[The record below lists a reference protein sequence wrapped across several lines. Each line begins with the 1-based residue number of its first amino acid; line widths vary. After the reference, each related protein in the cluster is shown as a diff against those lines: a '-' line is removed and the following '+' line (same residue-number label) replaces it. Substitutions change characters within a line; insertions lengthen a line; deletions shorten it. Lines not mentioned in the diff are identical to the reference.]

1 MSAIYVGTVGVG
13 HTQSSQPYQR
23 GADGTGSST
32 IKKKYNGSLQANLT
46 NIPDYLDAHPYIPEF
61 LAYDSTA
68 DQEDGEV
75 TVITTTYKGVISD
88 EQEILDLLAQHDFD
102 KATTEAPVETHP
114 RFALPRATPP
124 VSATEIAQ
132 IELALQNA
140 EDPPLTLRAPAQALY
155 ALKRRG
161 IESYLKPGQIY
172 KRTYV
177 SADIPS
183 GAVIDDVGKIKTP
196 PTPAPPAP
204 FGQNY
209 LYLGASWKK
218 QAGVV
223 TIVESYQLS
232 GPGGW
237 EPTLYETA

>member
-1 MSAIYVGTVGVG
+1 MSAIAVGQT
-13 HTQSSQPYQR
+13 TEIIYQSSQPLQL
-23 GADGTGSST
+23 APDGTASASIT
-32 IKKKYNGSLQANLT
+32 FKINGLLSANIALV
-46 NIPDYLDAHPYIPEF
+46 PAYLSAHPYISE
-61 LAYDSTA
+61 LLCYESSA
-68 DQEDGEV
+68 DQEDGE
-75 TVITTTYKGVISD
+75 ITKITSTYKGVLSED
-88 EQEILDLLAQHDFD
+88 PETLAQHEFD

-132 IELALQNA
+132 IELALQNNEA
-140 EDPPLTLRAPAQALY
+140 PPSTLGAPAQALY

-177 SADIPS
+177 SPDIPS
-183 GAVIDDVGKIKTP
+183 GAIIDDVGKIKIP
-196 PTPAPPAP
+196 PAPAPPAP

>member
-1 MSAIYVGTVGVG
+1 MATIYVGTTGVG
-13 HTQSSQPYQR
+13 HIQSSQPYVR

-32 IKKKYNGSLQANLT
+32 IKKKYDGDLESNLT
-46 NIPDYLDAHPYIPEF
+46 NVPDYLTPHPYISLF
-61 LAYDSTA
+61 LAFDSTA
-68 DQEDGEV
+68 DQEDGGI

-88 EQEILDLLAQHDFD
+88 DQELLDTLAQHEFD

-132 IELALQNA
+132 IELALQNS
-140 EDPPLTLRAPAQALY
+140 EDPPLTLRDPAQALY

-177 SADIPS
+177 SADIPI
-183 GAVIDDVGKIKTP
+183 GAIIDDVGKIKIP
-196 PTPAPPAP
+196 PAPAPPAP

-237 EPTLYETA
+237 EPKLYETA